1 MNGRLREGLRSF
13 FPRSLVRHR
22 ILGGALRGSTIVTSW
37 HDYPAAI
44 LGKTEKA
51 LLEWFAKNVKKG
63 DTWLDVGAHYG
74 YTAIA
79 LCRLVGAAGR
89 VYAFEPML
97 STASCI
103 SRTKLLN
110 NLPQLTVVPIALG
123 NSANLALDS
132 RRSIRGMIDST
143 LEDAEG
149 LKESFLVS
157 RLDWLWPN
165 IAGPDTR
172 VDGIKIDVQGMEIH
186 VLKGMIELVKR
197 HRPKLLVELHPGVSR
212 PEALEV
218 IASMGYVPR
227 GIAIDPLP
235 GELEPAYTDR
245 TYFFQPVEAP
255 AAPGQ

>member
-1 MNGRLREGLRSF
+1 MNAGLKEGLRQL

-22 ILGGALRGSTIVTSW
+22 ILGGPLRGSVIVTSW

-44 LGKTEKA
+44 LGRTEKA
-51 LLEWFAKNVKKG
+51 LLGWFASNVARG
-63 DTWLDVGAHYG
+63 ETWLDIGAHYG

-79 LCRLVGAAGR
+79 LCQLVAAAGR

-97 STASCI
+97 SSASCI
-103 SRTKLLN
+103 SQTKLLN
-110 NLPQLTVVPIALG
+110 NLPQMTVVPIALG

-143 LEDAEG
+143 LQDAEG
-149 LKESFLVS
+149 LKESFLIS
-157 RLDWLWPN
+157 RLDWLWP
-165 IAGPDTR
+165 IISEPDSR
-172 VDGIKIDVQGMEIH
+172 IDGIKIDVQGMEIQ
-186 VLKGMIELVKR
+186 VLEGMAAVVKR
-197 HRPKLLVELHPGVSR
+197 HRPKLLVEFHPGVSR
-212 PEALEV
+212 PKALDV

-245 TYFFQPVEAP
+245 TYLFQPEETP
-255 AAPGQ
+255 AQSN